1 MSMGDIAVYAVAFCA
16 LALVLLV
23 VLNKVITLLR
33 NWREVVEALGW
44 VAVILAGGAV
54 FLAAL
59 GFVAFLGIMT
69 YVQVTDKRMM
79 QQCTTLHE
87 RRAKAN
93 AAPDDYFGRQLRQSV
108 LDEQKQCAEYAAR
121 KEAAAASK

>member
-1 MSMGDIAVYAVAFCA
+1 MSIGDIAVYAVAFCA

-23 VLNKVITLLR
+23 VLNKVIALVR

-54 FLAAL
+54 VLAAIGL
-59 GFVAFLGIMT
+59 VAFLGIMT
-69 YVQVTDKRMM
+69 YVQITDKRMM
-79 QQCTTLHE
+79 QQCTTLQE
-87 RRAKAN
+87 RRAKAD

-108 LDEQKQCAEYAAR
+108 MDEQMQCAEYAAR
-121 KEAAAASK
+121 REAPASK